1 MCSGP
6 PLFCGEEV
14 GGGGRWGRL
23 EGESGPLFG
32 PGVEGTGSRSNFP
45 GFGRTFQRLC
55 APAWGPGPVG
65 LAGEGGGAV
74 LGPAGG
80 AVTAESGPRFVPV
93 REGATVVWTVAA
105 GRALSGPCWR
115 AVCRSGTDSE
125 GRQNRLWARVFPCN
139 GERGCTAGRG
149 GTLAGAHAL
158 LQWREGLY
166 GRTRG
171 RLRAHMFPCN
181 GERGCTAGRGG
192 PLAGVRFP
200 AMGRGGVWPD
210 EGVRSRA
217 RVFSCNGEWGVWPD
231 EGVFVG
237 ARVFLQQGERVY
249 GWTRGAACR
258 CACSLVTGRIVR
270 PDEGEA
276 TCGGGF
282 PAAVSSLDAPA
293 VFPHRGGG

>member
-23 EGESGPLFG
+23 EGEGGPLFG

-74 LGPAGG
+74 LGPSGG

-149 GTLAGAHAL
+149 GTLAGARVS
-158 LQWREGLY
+158 LQRGEGVYGWRG
-166 GRTRG
+166 GAC
-171 RLRAHMFPCN
+171 LRVCVFPCN
-181 GERGCTAGRGG
+181 GEGGCAVGQGGPVCGHACSPCFAALRGG
-192 PLAGVRFP
+192 RMDNAYPLAP
-200 AMGRGGVWPD
+200 P
-210 EGVRSRA
+210 RS
-217 RVFSCNGEWGVWPD
+217 
-231 EGVFVG
+231 VG
-237 ARVFLQQGERVY
+237 AVSRWPCPPLTRRLSPRTEERAEICAGICRQPIAIAGQFLY
-249 GWTRGAACR
+249 
-258 CACSLVTGRIVR
+258 
-270 PDEGEA
+270 
-276 TCGGGF
+276 
-282 PAAVSSLDAPA
+282 
-293 VFPHRGGG
+293 H